1 MEEVDSVR
9 YQSEFF
15 IKFHEKLLEYLQEF
29 DIIYKESKYNFGGES
44 YKYSMRRTAKK
55 VRIDA
60 GIDAGTDANQN
71 LNPNPQ
77 PHQNRIQKK
86 TTSYISIVGQKSGGY
101 GRCVVFVW
109 SNKKNTQFMDLS
121 LGSHSF
127 DNNLKKYVEENDEK
141 SFSLLKEFVKKCKE
155 LSIRVS

>member
-15 IKFHEKLLEYLQEF
+15 IKFHEKLLEYLKDF
-29 DIIYKESKYNFGGES
+29 DIIYKESKYNTGGES
-44 YKYSMRRTAKK
+44 YKYSMRRSAKK

-60 GIDAGTDANQN
+60 GIDANQN
-71 LNPNPQ
+71 E
-77 PHQNRIQKK
+77 NRIQKK
-86 TTSYISIVGQKSGGY
+86 TTGYISIVGQKSGGY

-109 SNKKNTQFMDLS
+109 FNKKETQHMNIS

-141 SFSLLKEFVKKCKE
+141 SFSLLKEFVQKCKE
-155 LSIRVS
+155 LSIGVS

>member
-29 DIIYKESKYNFGGES
+29 DIIYKESKNNFGGES
-44 YKYSMRRTAKK
+44 YTYSVRRSAKK

-60 GIDAGTDANQN
+60 GIDANANE
-71 LNPNPQ
+71 
-77 PHQNRIQKK
+77 NRIQKK
-86 TTSYISIVGQKSGGY
+86 TISYISIVGQKSGEY
-101 GRCVVFVW
+101 GRCVVFIW
-109 SNKKNTQFMDLS
+109 SNKKNTQSIDLS

-141 SFSLLKEFVKKCKE
+141 SFSLLKEFVQKCKE
-155 LSIRVS
+155 LSIGVS

>member
-9 YQSEFF
+9 YKSEFF

-29 DIIYKESKYNFGGES
+29 DIICKESKNNFGGET
-44 YKYSMRRTAKK
+44 YKYSVRRSAKK

-60 GIDAGTDANQN
+60 GIDANANA
-71 LNPNPQ
+71 NPNE
-77 PHQNRIQKK
+77 NRIQKK
-86 TTSYISIVGQKSGGY
+86 TISYISIVGQKSGGY

-155 LSIRVS
+155 LSIGVS